1 MRKASIPS
9 VQPQLNIN
17 ATPQCQ
23 CIRQQTQRQFSSTPR
38 NATRQRRAMF
48 NWLNGPGASFRHPLP
63 GSTNYLNAYDESGHL
78 IRATQKE
85 RPKNEESE
93 APSEDRTPNFE
104 KNIQGEK
111 AIPRET
117 LDDLMPFP
125 MNRQFRSEPVLSEE
139 LKDEIYRM
147 WKEDGKSVRRISS
160 DMQVEMRRV
169 GAVIRL
175 KSVEKDWIE
184 QVCPKSHAQNRHSRE
199 RHIAMMRQNR
209 IRLVLKTPTMVTKQL
224 QLSDTHPYLPLP
236 TSSCTTLGQS
246 Y

>member
-1 MRKASIPS
+1 
-9 VQPQLNIN
+9 
-17 ATPQCQ
+17 
-23 CIRQQTQRQFSSTPR
+23 
-38 NATRQRRAMF
+38 MF
-48 NWLNGPGASFRHPLP
+48 NWLNGPGAAFRHSLP

-85 RPKNEESE
+85 RPKNEDSE
-93 APSEDRTPNFE
+93 DLSEDRTPSFE

-147 WKEDGKSVRRISS
+147 WKEEGKSVRRISS

-184 QVCPKSHAQNRHSRE
+184 QVRRDVILNKHFRE
-199 RHIAMMRQNR
+199 RH
-209 IRLVLKTPTMVTKQL
+209 KL
-224 QLSDTHPYLPLP
+224 Q
-236 TSSCTTLGQS
+236 
-246 Y
+246 